1 MQTIQHYASLISAV
15 NSMQS
20 RLNAL
25 GYDFKENAPI
35 TPLDDQLIDA
45 LVATAT
51 QMLTEAAAL
60 KDVVYD
66 PTPPVDPPAP

>member
-1 MQTIQHYASLISAV
+1 MNTIQHYAALIANV

-25 GYDFKENAPI
+25 GYDFKETAPRSA
-35 TPLDDQLIDA
+35 LDVQLIDA
-45 LVATAT
+45 LIATSTA
-51 QMLTEAAAL
+51 MLAEAAAL

>member
-1 MQTIQHYASLISAV
+1 MNTIQHYAALIATV

-25 GYDFKENAPI
+25 GYDFKETAPV
-35 TPLDDQLIDA
+35 TPIDEQLIDA

-51 QMLTEAAAL
+51 AMLSEATAL
-60 KDVVYD
+60 KDIVYD
-66 PTPPVDPPAP
+66 PTPLEEPTP

>member
-1 MQTIQHYASLISAV
+1 MNTIHHYSALLANV
-15 NSMQS
+15 NQMQS

-25 GYDFKENAPI
+25 GYDFKETAPI

-51 QMLTEAAAL
+51 QMLLDAAAL
-60 KDVVYD
+60 KLVLYD
-66 PTPPVDPPAP
+66 PTPPEEEPAP